1 MFQSVARRA
10 CVRTASPG
18 LRSFAIKT
26 TRPVNKIVGSAEEAV
41 SVIKDGSKLCVP
53 AVMGTDRRL
62 RVCARRLVGGFGLCG
77 IPEKLIAALEKQ
89 VCVIF
94 TVSLLLLIARLVLV
108 CVCGDGGIVMVV
120 VVVRV
125 CPFVCAC

>member
-1 MFQSVARRA
+1 MNKTYPSAAAALADLIQDGQ
-10 CVRTASPG
+10 T
-18 LRSFAIKT
+18 LAI
-26 TRPVNKIVGSAEEAV
+26 
-41 SVIKDGSKLCVP
+41 
-53 AVMGTDRRL
+53 
-62 RVCARRLVGGFGLCG
+62 GGFGLCG